1 MALAGQLVTLTGI
14 MMNSVQNEF
23 LVSKRRALTEMYDQI
38 LRFTPCRPP
47 ETRGDSHM
55 LILLCDPL
63 MNESW
68 AEDTSSLRLMDGST
82 TLATTYVKLAAIL
95 TDKLQK
101 GSASYSFQD
110 GSPAMAYHV
119 NFDQRLAHPPRRL
132 TGNEPSASWRD
143 NISPRRPSRST
154 LPTDTCLRCKGI

>member
-1 MALAGQLVTLTGI
+1 
-14 MMNSVQNEF
+14 MNSVQNEF
-23 LVSKRRALTEMYDQI
+23 SVSKRRALTEMYDQI

-47 ETRGDSHM
+47 ETRGDRHM

-101 GSASYSFQD
+101 D
-110 GSPAMAYHV
+110 
-119 NFDQRLAHPPRRL
+119 LRR
-132 TGNEPSASWRD
+132 
-143 NISPRRPSRST
+143 IPSRTDRQQWRIMLASIKDWPI
-154 LPTDTCLRCKGI
+154 LPGA